1 MIDLMPNKTLLP
13 QLLIFLSVFFFMN
26 FLVFQPVL
34 RLLKRRKELTV
45 GATREAEELNTRTET
60 MVQDYTQKL
69 EAAHQQGLAFKEKFK
84 KEGEAQAG
92 EVLAQARQEMDASLE
107 KARQEVQSQSKEAQ
121 LILRKHSR
129 DLSREM
135 AEKLLGRKVSA

>member
-1 MIDLMPNKTLLP
+1 MIDLLPNKTLLP

-34 RLLKRRKELTV
+34 RLLQRRKELTQ
-45 GATREAEELNTRTET
+45 GATREAEELNAKTET
-60 MVQDYTQKL
+60 LVQDYTQKL
-69 EAAHQQGLAFKEKFK
+69 EEAHQQGLSLKEKFK

-92 EVLAQARQEMDASLE
+92 EIIGQARQEMEAALE
-107 KARQEVQSQSKEAQ
+107 KARQEVLGQSKEAQ

-129 DLSREM
+129 DLSVEM

>member
-13 QLLIFLSVFFFMN
+13 QLLIFLSVYFFMN

-34 RLLKRRKELTV
+34 RLLKRRKELTM
-45 GATREAEELNTRTET
+45 GATQEAEALNTKTEA
-60 MVQDYTQKL
+60 MVQGYTEQL
-69 EAAHQQGLAFKEKFK
+69 EEAHQQGLALKEKFK

-92 EVLAQARQEMDASLE
+92 EVLAQARQEMEASLDA
-107 KARQEVQSQSKEAQ
+107 ARQEVQSQSKEAQ

-129 DLSREM
+129 DLSHEM